1 MNKFIVFFLI
11 SLVAS
16 DVDIDVLLFQ
26 EFKKFITKYDK
37 KYSSVKEY
45 LARFEVFKRNVITN
59 LKEESSYEIGITKF
73 SDLTFQEFS
82 KNYLNLDYD
91 ALDAYNF
98 HPITLT
104 ETIGAPSAWD
114 WRQKG
119 YVGAVK
125 NQGNCQGCW
134 SFATAANLE
143 GQYFKKKKSF
153 VALSEQMLIDCDYLN
168 KGCTGGNMDKSFA
181 FLQINGGIMKE
192 ADYPFEQKTGTCRS
206 VRSKYVDMKV
216 TSYKRLDSTD
226 ENQIKEFL
234 YQTGPLA
241 IALNGDPLQSYKSGI
256 IDKTSAQC
264 SPDKMNHAVTLV
276 GYGHDNASN
285 KDYWIIKNSYGTN
298 WGEKGY
304 FRIKR
309 GSGTCGVN
317 KHISTA
323 YIS

>member
-1 MNKFIVFFLI
+1 MNKFIVLFLF
-11 SLVAS
+11 SLVVS
-16 DVDIDVLLFQ
+16 EVDIDVLLFQ
-26 EFKKFITKYDK
+26 EFRKFITKYDK
-37 KYSSVKEY
+37 KYSSVKEF
-45 LARFEVFKRNVITN
+45 LARFEVFKRNVMNT
-59 LKEESSYEIGITKF
+59 LQEETSYETGITKF

-82 KNYLNLDYD
+82 KTYLNLDYD

-104 ETIGAPSAWD
+104 ETNGAPASWD

-119 YVGAVK
+119 YVGSVK
-125 NQGNCQGCW
+125 DQGTCNGCW
-134 SFATAANLE
+134 SFSAVANLE
-143 GQYFKKKKSF
+143 GQYYKKKKSF
-153 VALSEQMLIDCDYLN
+153 VSLSEQMLIDCDFLN
-168 KGCTGGNMDKSFA
+168 KGCTGGNMDKSFS

-192 ADYPFEQKTGTCRS
+192 ADYPFEQKTATCRS
-206 VRSKYVDMKV
+206 DRSKYVDMKV
-216 TSYKRLDSTD
+216 TSYKRLDSKD

-241 IALNGDPLQSYKSGI
+241 IALNGDPLHNYHGGI
-256 IDKTSAQC
+256 IDKTSSEC

-285 KDYWIIKNSYGTN
+285 KDYWIVKNSYGTN

-304 FRIKR
+304 FRMKR
-309 GSGTCGVN
+309 GDGTCGVN